1 MGKNS
6 PVGKLSMMRKITL
19 EALLEEA
26 KKEIGKVEKGQVYET
41 LNSIYPGGDVLP
53 SEKNVIIN
61 GVKMTL
67 PLASS
72 SKTKKEFRKKG
83 DSFYDF
89 FKEGIK
95 GDYLLVEEISGDDI
109 VCKNISITEGSMKD
123 YYKYPSMKKI
133 VISKEDIINGN
144 VKRVYRGY
152 KGHLEGKK

>member
-1 MGKNS
+1 MNNTYIQDTTI
-6 PVGKLSMMRKITL
+6 PIYIFLEYQNTL
-19 EALLEEA
+19 GHPNLIKFPINPESL
-26 KKEIGKVEKGQVYET
+26 EKGRA
-41 LNSIYPGGDVLP
+41 S
-53 SEKNVIIN
+53 
-61 GVKMTL
+61 
-67 PLASS
+67 SS

-83 DSFYDF
+83 DSFYNF

-95 GDYLLVEEISGDDI
+95 GDYLLVEDISGNDI

-133 VISKEDIINGN
+133 SITKDDIVKGN

>member
-1 MGKNS
+1 MIK
-6 PVGKLSMMRKITL
+6 KITL

-26 KKEIGKVEKGQVYET
+26 KKEIGKIEVGQVYET
-41 LNSIYPGGDVLP
+41 LNSIYPDDSVLP

-61 GVKMTL
+61 GNKMTL

-83 DSFYDF
+83 DSFYNF

-95 GDYLLVEEISGDDI
+95 GDYLLVEDISGNDI

-133 VISKEDIINGN
+133 SITKDDIVKGN